1 MCIRDRMESSKKNN
15 IKKRESKNYRLVI
28 QEEKTYKEKF
38 KLKLSRTNVFLTG
51 TFFSLIIVSIT
62 TSIIFFTP
70 VREYIPGYDTT
81 KMRIQA
87 INNLER
93 LDSLINQLSI
103 NENYLEAVFQTINGE
118 DYKNIY
124 TNESQRISVDLSE
137 LDMSLRVED
146 SILRKVV
153 EREDKF
159 NVIESETQTLNLEM
173 SPPVRG
179 IIIESFDVSIKHYG
193 IDIVLKE
200 QTPVKAVA
208 DGIVLLSEWTID
220 SGHTVIVYHKDQLTS
235 VYKHNYLSKVKIGDY
250 VKQGQ
255 VVALS
260 GNTGE
265 LTSGPH
271 LHFELWDS
279 NGPINPEDFIIF

>member
-1 MCIRDRMESSKKNN
+1 MENSKKKSTR
-15 IKKRESKNYRLVI
+15 KKDPKNYRLVI
-28 QEEKTYKEKF
+28 QEEKTYEEKF
-38 KLKLSRTNVFLTG
+38 SLKLSRSNVFLIG
-51 TFFSLIIVSIT
+51 TFISLIIVSIT
-62 TSIIFFTP
+62 TVIIFFTP

-81 KMRIQA
+81 KMRVQA
-87 INNLER
+87 INNLEK
-93 LDSLINQLSI
+93 LDSLINQLST
-103 NENYLEAVFQTINGE
+103 NENYLESVFKTINGE
-118 DYKNIY
+118 EYKNIY

-137 LDMSLRVED
+137 LDMSLRAED
-146 SILRKVV
+146 SILRKIV

-159 NVIESETQTLNLEM
+159 NVIESETQKLTLEM
-173 SPPVRG
+173 SPPARG
-179 IIIESFDVSIKHYG
+179 IIIDSFNSSVKHYG
-193 IDIVLKE
+193 VDIVLKE
-200 QTPVKAVA
+200 QTPVKAIA

-220 SGHTVIVYHKDQLTS
+220 SGHTVIVYHRDQLTS
-235 VYKHNYLSKVKIGDY
+235 VYKHNYLSKVKTGDY

-279 NGPINPEDFIIF
+279 NGPINPEDLIIF

>member
-1 MCIRDRMESSKKNN
+1 MESSKKKN

-51 TFFSLIIVSIT
+51 TFISLIIVSIT

-81 KMRIQA
+81 KMRVQA
-87 INNLER
+87 IKNLER

-124 TNESQRISVDLSE
+124 TNESQRISIDLSE

-159 NVIESETQTLNLEM
+159 NVIESETQTLNLEI

-200 QTPVKAVA
+200 KTPVKAVA

-235 VYKHNYLSKVKIGDY
+235 VYKHNYLSKVKTGDY

>member
-1 MCIRDRMESSKKNN
+1 MENSKKKSTR
-15 IKKRESKNYRLVI
+15 KKDSKNYRLVI
-28 QEEKTYKEKF
+28 QEEKTYEEKF
-38 KLKLSRTNVFLTG
+38 SLKLSRSNVFLIG
-51 TFFSLIIVSIT
+51 TFISLIIISIT
-62 TSIIFFTP
+62 AVIIFFTP

-81 KMRIQA
+81 KMRVQA
-87 INNLER
+87 INNLEK
-93 LDSLINQLSI
+93 LDSLINQLST
-103 NENYLEAVFQTINGE
+103 NENYLESVFKTINGE
-118 DYKNIY
+118 EYKNIY

-137 LDMSLRVED
+137 LDMSLRAED
-146 SILRKVV
+146 SILRKIV

-159 NVIESETQTLNLEM
+159 NVIESETQKLNLEM
-173 SPPVRG
+173 SPPARG
-179 IIIESFDVSIKHYG
+179 IIIDSFNSSVKHYG
-193 IDIVLKE
+193 VDIVLKE
-200 QTPVKAVA
+200 QTPVKAIA

-220 SGHTVIVYHKDQLTS
+220 SGHTVIVYHRDQLTS
-235 VYKHNYLSKVKIGDY
+235 VYKHNYLSKVKTGDY

>member
-1 MCIRDRMESSKKNN
+1 MESSKKNN
-15 IKKRESKNYRLVI
+15 VKKRESKNYRLVI

-38 KLKLSRTNVFLTG
+38 KLKLSRSNVFLIG
-51 TFFSLIIVSIT
+51 TFISLIIVSIT

-81 KMRIQA
+81 EMRLQA

-93 LDSLINQLSI
+93 LDSLISQLST
-103 NENYLEAVFQTINGE
+103 NENYLGAVFQTINGE

-124 TNESQRISVDLSE
+124 TNESQRISVDLSD
-137 LDMSLRVED
+137 LDMSLRLED

-235 VYKHNYLSKVKIGDY
+235 VYKHNYLSKVKTGDY

>member
-1 MCIRDRMESSKKNN
+1 MENSKKKSTR
-15 IKKRESKNYRLVI
+15 KKDPKNYRLVI
-28 QEEKTYKEKF
+28 QEEKSYEEKF
-38 KLKLSRTNVFLTG
+38 SLKLSRSNVFLIG
-51 TFFSLIIVSIT
+51 TFISLIIISIT
-62 TSIIFFTP
+62 TVIIFFTP

-81 KMRIQA
+81 KMRVQA
-87 INNLER
+87 INNLDK
-93 LDSLINQLSI
+93 LDSLINQLST
-103 NENYLEAVFQTINGE
+103 NENYLESVFKTINGE
-118 DYKNIY
+118 EYKNIY

-137 LDMSLRVED
+137 LDMSLRAED
-146 SILRKVV
+146 SILRKIV

-159 NVIESETQTLNLEM
+159 NVIESETQKLTLEM
-173 SPPVRG
+173 SPPARG
-179 IIIESFDVSIKHYG
+179 IIIDSFNSSVKHYG
-193 IDIVLKE
+193 VDIVLKE
-200 QTPVKAVA
+200 QTPVKAIA

-220 SGHTVIVYHKDQLTS
+220 SGHTVIVYHRDQLTS
-235 VYKHNYLSKVKIGDY
+235 VYKHNYLSKVKTGDY

>member
-1 MCIRDRMESSKKNN
+1 MESSKKNN

-51 TFFSLIIVSIT
+51 TFISLIIISIT

-81 KMRIQA
+81 KMRTQA

-118 DYKNIY
+118 GYKNVY

-137 LDMSLRVED
+137 LDMSLKVED

-235 VYKHNYLSKVKIGDY
+235 IYKHNYLSKVKTGDY

>member
-1 MCIRDRMESSKKNN
+1 MENSKKKS
-15 IKKRESKNYRLVI
+15 IKKKDSKNYRLVI
-28 QEEKTYKEKF
+28 QEEKTYEEKF
-38 KLKLSRTNVFLTG
+38 SLKLSRSNVFLIG
-51 TFFSLIIVSIT
+51 TFISLIIISIT
-62 TSIIFFTP
+62 TVIIFFTP

-81 KMRIQA
+81 KMRVQA
-87 INNLER
+87 INNLEK
-93 LDSLINQLSI
+93 LDSLINQLST
-103 NENYLEAVFQTINGE
+103 NENYLESVFKTINGE
-118 DYKNIY
+118 EYKNIY

-137 LDMSLRVED
+137 LDMSLRAED
-146 SILRKVV
+146 SILRKIV

-159 NVIESETQTLNLEM
+159 NVIESETQKLNLEM
-173 SPPVRG
+173 SPPARG
-179 IIIESFDVSIKHYG
+179 IIIDSFNSSVKHYG
-193 IDIVLKE
+193 VDIVLKE
-200 QTPVKAVA
+200 QTPVKAIA

-220 SGHTVIVYHKDQLTS
+220 SGHTVIVYHRDQLTS
-235 VYKHNYLSKVKIGDY
+235 VYKHNYLSKVKTGDY

>member
-1 MCIRDRMESSKKNN
+1 MESSKKNN
-15 IKKRESKNYRLVI
+15 IKKSKSKNYRLVI

-81 KMRIQA
+81 KTRTQA

-93 LDSLINQLSI
+93 LDSLINQFSI

-235 VYKHNYLSKVKIGDY
+235 VYKHNYLSKVKTGDY

>member
-1 MCIRDRMESSKKNN
+1 
-15 IKKRESKNYRLVI
+15 
-28 QEEKTYKEKF
+28 
-38 KLKLSRTNVFLTG
+38 
-51 TFFSLIIVSIT
+51 
-62 TSIIFFTP
+62 
-70 VREYIPGYDTT
+70 
-81 KMRIQA
+81 
-87 INNLER
+87 
-93 LDSLINQLSI
+93 
-103 NENYLEAVFQTINGE
+103 
-118 DYKNIY
+118 
-124 TNESQRISVDLSE
+124 
-137 LDMSLRVED
+137 MSLRVED

-159 NVIESETQTLNLEM
+159 NVIESEIQTLNLEM

-200 QTPVKAVA
+200 KTPVKAVA

-220 SGHTVIVYHKDQLTS
+220 SGHTVIVYHKDQLTT
-235 VYKHNYLSKVKIGDY
+235 VYKHNYLSKVKTGDY

>member
-1 MCIRDRMESSKKNN
+1 METSKKNN

-38 KLKLSRTNVFLTG
+38 KLKLSRTNVFLMG
-51 TFFSLIIVSIT
+51 TFISLIIVSIT

-124 TNESQRISVDLSE
+124 INESQRISVDLSE
-137 LDMSLRVED
+137 LDMSMRVED

-173 SPPVRG
+173 APPVRG
-179 IIIESFDVSIKHYG
+179 IIIEPFDVSIKHYG

-200 QTPVKAVA
+200 QTPIKAVA

-220 SGHTVIVYHKDQLTS
+220 SGHTIIVYHKDQLTS

>member
-1 MCIRDRMESSKKNN
+1 MESSKKNN

-38 KLKLSRTNVFLTG
+38 KLKLSRTNIFLTG

-62 TSIIFFTP
+62 TLIIFFTP

-159 NVIESETQTLNLEM
+159 NVIESEIQTLNLEM

-200 QTPVKAVA
+200 QTPIKAVA

-235 VYKHNYLSKVKIGDY
+235 VYKHNYVSKVKTGDY

-279 NGPINPEDFIIF
+279 NGPINPEDFIVF

>member
-1 MCIRDRMESSKKNN
+1 MENSKKKSTR
-15 IKKRESKNYRLVI
+15 KKDPKNYRLVI
-28 QEEKTYKEKF
+28 QEEKTYEEKF
-38 KLKLSRTNVFLTG
+38 SLKLSRSNVFLIG
-51 TFFSLIIVSIT
+51 TFISLIIVSIT
-62 TSIIFFTP
+62 TVIIFFTP

-81 KMRIQA
+81 KMRVQA
-87 INNLER
+87 INNLEK
-93 LDSLINQLSI
+93 LDSLINQLST
-103 NENYLEAVFQTINGE
+103 NENYLESVFKTINGE
-118 DYKNIY
+118 EYKNIY

-137 LDMSLRVED
+137 LDMSLRAED
-146 SILRKVV
+146 SILRKIV

-159 NVIESETQTLNLEM
+159 NVIESETQKLTLEM
-173 SPPVRG
+173 SPPARG
-179 IIIESFDVSIKHYG
+179 IIIDSFNSSVKHYG
-193 IDIVLKE
+193 VDIVLKE
-200 QTPVKAVA
+200 QTPVKAIA

-220 SGHTVIVYHKDQLTS
+220 SGHTVIVYHRDQLTS
-235 VYKHNYLSKVKIGDY
+235 VYKHNYLSKVKTGDY

-279 NGPINPEDFIIF
+279 NGPINPEDFIVF

>member
-1 MCIRDRMESSKKNN
+1 MESSKKKN

-51 TFFSLIIVSIT
+51 TLISLIIVSIT
-62 TSIIFFTP
+62 TSVIFFTP

-103 NENYLEAVFQTINGE
+103 NENYLAAVLQTINGE

-159 NVIESETQTLNLEM
+159 NVIESETQTLSLEM

-235 VYKHNYLSKVKIGDY
+235 IYKHNYLSKVKTGDY

-279 NGPINPEDFIIF
+279 SGPINPEDLLLIAYD

>member
-1 MCIRDRMESSKKNN
+1 MESSKKNN

-51 TFFSLIIVSIT
+51 TFISLIIVSIT

-81 KMRIQA
+81 KMRVQA
-87 INNLER
+87 IKNLER
-93 LDSLINQLSI
+93 LDSIINQLSI
-103 NENYLEAVFQTINGE
+103 NESYLEAVSQTINGE

-159 NVIESETQTLNLEM
+159 NVIESETQTLSLEM

-235 VYKHNYLSKVKIGDY
+235 IYKHNYLSKVKTGDY

-279 NGPINPEDFIIF
+279 SGPINPEDLLLIAYD

>member
-1 MCIRDRMESSKKNN
+1 MESSKKNN

-51 TFFSLIIVSIT
+51 TFISLIIVSIT

-159 NVIESETQTLNLEM
+159 NVIESEIQTLNLEM

-235 VYKHNYLSKVKIGDY
+235 VYKHNYLSKVKTGDY

>member
-1 MCIRDRMESSKKNN
+1 MESSKKNN

-51 TFFSLIIVSIT
+51 TFISLIIVSIT

-81 KMRIQA
+81 KMRTQA

-93 LDSLINQLSI
+93 LDSLINQFSI

-200 QTPVKAVA
+200 KTPVKAVA

-235 VYKHNYLSKVKIGDY
+235 VYKHNYLSKVKTGDS

-279 NGPINPEDFIIF
+279 SGPINPEDFIVF

>member
-1 MCIRDRMESSKKNN
+1 MESSKKNN
-15 IKKRESKNYRLVI
+15 VKKRESKNYRLVI

-51 TFFSLIIVSIT
+51 TFISLIIVSIT
-62 TSIIFFTP
+62 TSVIFFTP

-235 VYKHNYLSKVKIGDY
+235 VYKHNYLSKVKTGDY

>member
-1 MCIRDRMESSKKNN
+1 M
-15 IKKRESKNYRLVI
+15 RL
-28 QEEKTYKEKF
+28 
-38 KLKLSRTNVFLTG
+38 
-51 TFFSLIIVSIT
+51 
-62 TSIIFFTP
+62 
-70 VREYIPGYDTT
+70 
-81 KMRIQA
+81 QA

-93 LDSLINQLSI
+93 LDSLISQLST
-103 NENYLEAVFQTINGE
+103 NENYLGAVFQTINGE

-124 TNESQRISVDLSE
+124 TNESQRISIDLSE

-159 NVIESETQTLNLEM
+159 NVIESEIQTLNLEM

-200 QTPVKAVA
+200 QTPIKAVA

-220 SGHTVIVYHKDQLTS
+220 SGYTVIVYHKDQLTS
-235 VYKHNYLSKVKIGDY
+235 VYKHNYVSKVKTGDY

>member
-1 MCIRDRMESSKKNN
+1 MESSKKKN

-51 TFFSLIIVSIT
+51 TFISLIIVSIT

-103 NENYLEAVFQTINGE
+103 NENYLESVFQTINGE

-179 IIIESFDVSIKHYG
+179 IIIESFDVSVKHYG

-235 VYKHNYLSKVKIGDY
+235 VYKHNYLSKVKTGDY

>member
-1 MCIRDRMESSKKNN
+1 MESSKKNN

-51 TFFSLIIVSIT
+51 TFISLIIVSIT

-235 VYKHNYLSKVKIGDY
+235 VYKHNYLSKVKTGDY

-279 NGPINPEDFIIF
+279 NGPINPEDFIVF

>member
-1 MCIRDRMESSKKNN
+1 MENSKQKSL
-15 IKKRESKNYRLVI
+15 KKKGSRNYRLVI
-28 QEEKTYKEKF
+28 QEEKTYEEKF
-38 KLKLSRTNVFLTG
+38 SLKLSRSNVFLIG
-51 TFFSLIIVSIT
+51 TFISLIIISIT
-62 TSIIFFTP
+62 TVIIFFTP

-81 KMRIQA
+81 KMRVQA
-87 INNLER
+87 INNLEK
-93 LDSLINQLSI
+93 LDSLINQLST
-103 NENYLEAVFQTINGE
+103 NENYLESVFKTINGE
-118 DYKNIY
+118 EYKNIY

-137 LDMSLRVED
+137 LDMSLRAED
-146 SILRKVV
+146 SILRKIV

-159 NVIESETQTLNLEM
+159 NVIESENQKLNLEM
-173 SPPVRG
+173 SSPARG
-179 IIIESFDVSIKHYG
+179 IIIDSFDSSIKHYG
-193 IDIVLKE
+193 VDIVLKE
-200 QTPVKAVA
+200 QTPVKAIA
-208 DGIVLLSEWTID
+208 DGIVLLSEWTMD
-220 SGHTVIVYHKDQLTS
+220 SGHTVIVYHRDQLTS
-235 VYKHNYLSKVKIGDY
+235 VYKHNYLSKVKTGDY

>member
-1 MCIRDRMESSKKNN
+1 MENSKKKSTR
-15 IKKRESKNYRLVI
+15 KKDPKNYRLVI
-28 QEEKTYKEKF
+28 QEEKTYEEKF
-38 KLKLSRTNVFLTG
+38 SLKLSRPNVFLIG
-51 TFFSLIIVSIT
+51 TFISLIIISIT
-62 TSIIFFTP
+62 TVIIFFTP

-81 KMRIQA
+81 KMRVQA
-87 INNLER
+87 INNLEK
-93 LDSLINQLSI
+93 LDSLINQLST
-103 NENYLEAVFQTINGE
+103 NENYLESVFKTINGE
-118 DYKNIY
+118 EYKNIY

-137 LDMSLRVED
+137 LDMSLRAED
-146 SILRKVV
+146 SILRKIV

-159 NVIESETQTLNLEM
+159 NVIESETQKLNLEM
-173 SPPVRG
+173 SPPARG
-179 IIIESFDVSIKHYG
+179 IIIDSFNSSVKHYG
-193 IDIVLKE
+193 VDIVLKE
-200 QTPVKAVA
+200 QTPVKAIA

-220 SGHTVIVYHKDQLTS
+220 SGHTVIVYHRDQLTS
-235 VYKHNYLSKVKIGDY
+235 VYKHNYLSKVKTGDY

>member
-1 MCIRDRMESSKKNN
+1 MESSKKNN

-51 TFFSLIIVSIT
+51 TFISLIIVSIT

-193 IDIVLKE
+193 VDIVLKE
-200 QTPVKAVA
+200 QTPIKAVA

-235 VYKHNYLSKVKIGDY
+235 VYKHNYLSKVKTGDY

>member
-1 MCIRDRMESSKKNN
+1 MENSKKKSTR
-15 IKKRESKNYRLVI
+15 KKDSKNYRLVI
-28 QEEKTYKEKF
+28 QEEKTYEEKF
-38 KLKLSRTNVFLTG
+38 SLKLSRSNVFLIG
-51 TFFSLIIVSIT
+51 TFISLIIISIT
-62 TSIIFFTP
+62 TVIIFFTP

-81 KMRIQA
+81 KMRVQA
-87 INNLER
+87 INNLEK
-93 LDSLINQLSI
+93 LDSLINQLST
-103 NENYLEAVFQTINGE
+103 NENYLESVFKTINGE
-118 DYKNIY
+118 EYKNIY

-137 LDMSLRVED
+137 LDMSLRAED
-146 SILRKVV
+146 SILRKIV

-159 NVIESETQTLNLEM
+159 NVIESETQKLNLEM
-173 SPPVRG
+173 SPPARG
-179 IIIESFDVSIKHYG
+179 IIIDSFNSSVKHYG
-193 IDIVLKE
+193 VDIVLKE
-200 QTPVKAVA
+200 QTPVKAIA
-208 DGIVLLSEWTID
+208 DGIVLLSEWTMD
-220 SGHTVIVYHKDQLTS
+220 SGHTVIVYHRDQLTS
-235 VYKHNYLSKVKIGDY
+235 VYKHNYLSKVKTGDY

>member
-1 MCIRDRMESSKKNN
+1 MESSKKNN

-51 TFFSLIIVSIT
+51 TFISLIIVSIT

-81 KMRIQA
+81 KMRVQA
-87 INNLER
+87 IKNLER

-103 NENYLEAVFQTINGE
+103 NESYLEAVSQTINGE

-159 NVIESETQTLNLEM
+159 NVIESETQTLSLEM

-235 VYKHNYLSKVKIGDY
+235 IYKHNYLSKVKTGDY

-279 NGPINPEDFIIF
+279 SGPINPEDLLLIAYD

>member
-1 MCIRDRMESSKKNN
+1 MENSKKKSL
-15 IKKRESKNYRLVI
+15 KKKDSKNYRLVI
-28 QEEKTYKEKF
+28 QEEKTYEEKF
-38 KLKLSRTNVFLTG
+38 SLKLSRPNVFLIG
-51 TFFSLIIVSIT
+51 TFISLIIISIT
-62 TSIIFFTP
+62 TVIIFFTP

-81 KMRIQA
+81 KMRVQA
-87 INNLER
+87 INNLEK
-93 LDSLINQLSI
+93 LDSLINQLSA
-103 NENYLEAVFQTINGE
+103 NENYLESVFKTINGE
-118 DYKNIY
+118 EYKNIY

-137 LDMSLRVED
+137 LDMSLRAED
-146 SILRKVV
+146 SILRKIV

-159 NVIESETQTLNLEM
+159 NVIESEIQKLNLEM
-173 SPPVRG
+173 SSPARG
-179 IIIESFDVSIKHYG
+179 IIIDSFNSSIKHYG
-193 IDIVLKE
+193 VDIVLKE
-200 QTPVKAVA
+200 QTPVKAIA
-208 DGIVLLSEWTID
+208 DGIVLLSEWTMD
-220 SGHTVIVYHKDQLTS
+220 SGHTVIVYHRDQLTS
-235 VYKHNYLSKVKIGDY
+235 VYKHNYLSKVKTGDY

>member
-1 MCIRDRMESSKKNN
+1 MENSKKKSTR
-15 IKKRESKNYRLVI
+15 KKNLKNYRLVI
-28 QEEKTYKEKF
+28 QEEKTYEEKF
-38 KLKLSRTNVFLTG
+38 SLKLSRSNVFLIG
-51 TFFSLIIVSIT
+51 TFISLIIISIT
-62 TSIIFFTP
+62 TVIIFFTP

-81 KMRIQA
+81 KMRVQA
-87 INNLER
+87 INNLEK
-93 LDSLINQLSI
+93 LDSLINQLST
-103 NENYLEAVFQTINGE
+103 NENYFEAVFKTINGE
-118 DYKNIY
+118 EYKNIY

-137 LDMSLRVED
+137 LDMSLRAED
-146 SILRKVV
+146 SILRKIV

-159 NVIESETQTLNLEM
+159 NVIESETQKLNLEM
-173 SPPVRG
+173 SPPARG
-179 IIIESFDVSIKHYG
+179 IIIDSFNSSVKHYG
-193 IDIVLKE
+193 VDIVLKE
-200 QTPVKAVA
+200 QTPVKAIA

-220 SGHTVIVYHKDQLTS
+220 SGHTVIVYHRDQLTS
-235 VYKHNYLSKVKIGDY
+235 VYKHNYLSKVKTGDY

>member
-1 MCIRDRMESSKKNN
+1 MESSKKNN
-15 IKKRESKNYRLVI
+15 TKKRESKNYRLVI

-51 TFFSLIIVSIT
+51 TFISLIIVSIT

-159 NVIESETQTLNLEM
+159 NVIESEIQTLNLEM

-200 QTPVKAVA
+200 QTPIKAVA

-235 VYKHNYLSKVKIGDY
+235 VYKHNYLSKVKTGDY

>member
-1 MCIRDRMESSKKNN
+1 MESSKKNN

-93 LDSLINQLSI
+93 LDSLINQLST

-179 IIIESFDVSIKHYG
+179 IIIESFDISIKHYG

-235 VYKHNYLSKVKIGDY
+235 IYKHNYLSKVKTGDY

>member
-1 MCIRDRMESSKKNN
+1 MERSKKNN

-51 TFFSLIIVSIT
+51 TFISLIIVSIT

-220 SGHTVIVYHKDQLTS
+220 SGHTVIVYHKDQLTT
-235 VYKHNYLSKVKIGDY
+235 VYKHNYLSKVKTGDY

>member
-1 MCIRDRMESSKKNN
+1 MESSKKNN
-15 IKKRESKNYRLVI
+15 VKKRESKNYRLVI

-51 TFFSLIIVSIT
+51 TFISLIIVSIT

-235 VYKHNYLSKVKIGDY
+235 VYKHNYLSKVKTGDY

>member
-1 MCIRDRMESSKKNN
+1 MESSKKKN

-38 KLKLSRTNVFLTG
+38 KLKLSRTNVFLMG
-51 TFFSLIIVSIT
+51 TFISLIIVSIT

-81 KMRIQA
+81 KMRTQA

-93 LDSLINQLSI
+93 LDSLINQFSI

-159 NVIESETQTLNLEM
+159 NVIESVTQTLNLEM

-235 VYKHNYLSKVKIGDY
+235 VYKHNYLSKVKTGDY

>member
-1 MCIRDRMESSKKNN
+1 MESSKKNN

-38 KLKLSRTNVFLTG
+38 KLKLSRTNVFLMG
-51 TFFSLIIVSIT
+51 TFISLIIVSIT

-81 KMRIQA
+81 KMRTQA

-93 LDSLINQLSI
+93 LDSLINQFSI

-235 VYKHNYLSKVKIGDY
+235 VYKHNYLSKVKTGDY